1 MGILC
6 AALQVYWLL
15 LVVRIV
21 LSWVTAFSAWSPPP
35 AMAPVVGVIYDLTEP
50 VMSFFRR
57 FVPPIGAID
66 ISPIV
71 IFLVIGALQRALCS

>member
-6 AALQVYWLL
+6 AALQVDWLL